1 MALTVAAF
9 TGNSTLLASQ
19 SAFVTFTVAA
29 LPPQIVLA
37 PSGSQFLVPN
47 ERSFT
52 LDGGCYTAWQRRECI
67 WLTHALLDWS
77 LSPALLPAS
86 ESINPNP
93 GSEPTNRTC
102 KWACKFTNVAGAS
115 TPCTDVTG
123 LLAQPVNL

>member
-47 ERSFT
+47 ERPFS
-52 LDGGCYTAWQRRECI
+52 LDGGCYTARQRRECI
-67 WLTHALLDWS
+67 WLTHALFDRS
-77 LSPALLPAS
+77 LIACAIAS
-86 ESINPNP
+86 LGVDQP
-93 GSEPTNRTC
+93 EPRQR
-102 KWACKFTNVAGAS
+102 AHEPHLQVG
-115 TPCTDVTG
+115 V
-123 LLAQPVNL
+123 